1 MIFISII
8 VPIYNS
14 YKNIRYK
21 ISLYSKIAKLKNVEL
36 IFVDD
41 GSKDDCLEFLK
52 KNLSNYKNLRFYRL
66 RKNKGPG
73 IARNYAIK
81 KCLGKYILFLDS
93 DDSIIISNFKKLI
106 NFVKTNSP
114 DLIIFNYKNYNNYQ
128 INLTKIKINKYNLI
142 KLYLRTELDMN
153 PNFYLFKKKVLIKE
167 NIFFE
172 KGFYEDMLFNLKFF
186 YKMKKFKI
194 FKFKI
199 YIKSFTPGSITNS
212 VTAKH
217 LNSFTKASIEK
228 YKYFKKNNNFN
239 FKGKFDLYQDLQYGL
254 RGDFNFIVKMIKK
267 LKISDKS
274 KIKIYIKYKKIISK
288 EYKIKTYYDKVTMKE
303 LFS

>member
-1 MIFISII
+1 MI
-8 VPIYNS
+8 
-14 YKNIRYK
+14 
-21 ISLYSKIAKLKNVEL
+21 
-36 IFVDD
+36 
-41 GSKDDCLEFLK
+41 
-52 KNLSNYKNLRFYRL
+52 
-66 RKNKGPG
+66 
-73 IARNYAIK
+73 
-81 KCLGKYILFLDS
+81 
-93 DDSIIISNFKKLI
+93 
-106 NFVKTNSP
+106 
-114 DLIIFNYKNYNNYQ
+114 
-128 INLTKIKINKYNLI
+128 
-142 KLYLRTELDMN
+142 
-153 PNFYLFKKKVLIKE
+153 E